1 MLAQATVRAIAPT
14 GNDDPYSR
22 TVYHNQRVIG
32 LSFPIGLFYCGIIRY
47 KGFTA
52 LVPNT
57 MIAARIAGNTQN
69 LAQELQHKTAQLAAL
84 REISRAINAA
94 WDLKDTLELI
104 TRKTAQVM
112 DMDSC
117 SIYLLDEAREYL
129 VLKAT
134 TGLAFKSVGHARLR
148 PPGGRV

>member
-1 MLAQATVRAIAPT
+1 M
-14 GNDDPYSR
+14 
-22 TVYHNQRVIG
+22 
-32 LSFPIGLFYCGIIRY
+32 
-47 KGFTA
+47 
-52 LVPNT
+52 
-57 MIAARIAGNTQN
+57 QN
-69 LAQELQHKTAQLAAL
+69 LEQELQQKTAQLAAL
-84 REISRAINAA
+84 REISPATNAA

-134 TGLAFKSVGHARLR
+134 TGLASKSVGHARLR
-148 PPGGRV
+148 LGEGLTGWAAQTGPAVGVVDAEGGSLAP

>member
-1 MLAQATVRAIAPT
+1 M
-14 GNDDPYSR
+14 
-22 TVYHNQRVIG
+22 
-32 LSFPIGLFYCGIIRY
+32 
-47 KGFTA
+47 
-52 LVPNT
+52 
-57 MIAARIAGNTQN
+57 QN
-69 LAQELQHKTAQLAAL
+69 LEQELQQKTAQLAAL

-112 DMDSC
+112 GMDSC

-134 TGLAFKSVGHARLR
+134 TGLAGWAAKWAGSVRWAGNPHPSTTGAAMASSTASARYTRSRAR
-148 PPGGRV
+148 PVISRRIPAACRAST